1 MQSNL
6 NLVDAYKIINAVKKV
21 KEIEEIM
28 ADGVVDEEKLLTVL
42 KRLGLKKD
50 QIDKI
55 LEAKRKYDEE
65 HDEEQLIINIA
76 EAFGIPADA
85 IKQVMTIA
93 SMASFVA

>member
-28 ADGVVDEEKLLTVL
+28 SDGVVDEERLLAVL
-42 KRLGLKKD
+42 KRLNLKKE
-50 QIDKI
+50 QIEKI
-55 LEAKRKYDEE
+55 MKAKQEYDET
-65 HDEEQLIINIA
+65 HDEEQLIISIA

-93 SMASFVA
+93 SAASLIA